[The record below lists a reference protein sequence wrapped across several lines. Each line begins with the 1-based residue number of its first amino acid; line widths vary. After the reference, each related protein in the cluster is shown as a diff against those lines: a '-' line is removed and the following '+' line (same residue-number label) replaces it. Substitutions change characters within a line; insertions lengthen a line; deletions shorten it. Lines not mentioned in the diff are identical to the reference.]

1 MSAGVTQPFMM
12 TFLYKSHTGNLFEFI
27 LQENHDDVD
36 VPWKPDGIL
45 YPPTNY
51 PGRENIDADSPF
63 QLRILRF
70 YKIPH
75 FGFFFGVIFGQFFY
89 LLFLG

>member
-1 MSAGVTQPFMM
+1 MWQFHEKITKK
-12 TFLYKSHTGNLFEFI
+12 YI
-27 LQENHDDVD
+27 D

-75 FGFFFGVIFGQFFY
+75 FGFFFGVIFGQFFIY
-89 LLFLG
+89 FFLDDNMRQFDEKNAETNTREKY